1 MQFTPVL
8 EASGDPD
15 QIEIECGDVGHK
27 VDKCSRQRVGFEAKQ
42 KLVSVDVCKKSCNNN
57 IITTKHFIFSVHGLK
72 RVRLSRDLSWK
83 SATKLPNVA
92 LSRVSISAKTK
103 SLATK
108 MVKTYLHSIRWR
120 VVSSTISNGTGKF
133 SQFPKTW

>member
-1 MQFTPVL
+1 MQFTPVP
-8 EASGDPD
+8 EFSGDPD
-15 QIEIECGDVGHK
+15 QIQIECGDVGHK
-27 VDKCSRQRVGFEAKQ
+27 VDKCFRQRVGFEAKQ

-92 LSRVSISAKTK
+92 LSRVLISAKTK
-103 SLATK
+103 LLAIR
-108 MVKTYLHSIRWR
+108 MGKTNLHSIR
-120 VVSSTISNGTGKF
+120 
-133 SQFPKTW
+133 

>member
-42 KLVSVDVCKKSCNNN
+42 KLVSVDVCKKSCKIQGLLNNSCPFGATCKVSFN
-57 IITTKHFIFSVHGLK
+57 PQLDIT
-72 RVRLSRDLSWK
+72 
-83 SATKLPNVA
+83 
-92 LSRVSISAKTK
+92 
-103 SLATK
+103 
-108 MVKTYLHSIRWR
+108 
-120 VVSSTISNGTGKF
+120 
-133 SQFPKTW
+133 